1 MSAQAVAWALA
12 QPVCHSPAK
21 FILVVLAHYAHGK
34 QAPWSAFASTT
45 LIAQQTGQDRKTV
58 LANLRRLIDA
68 GFLVDS
74 GERAGATKSVV
85 VFRLCEPS
93 SSTNSGTASDQQ
105 SGTENGT
112 ASEAQA
118 VPNFGQ
124 LSGTEIGIASD
135 DFEGSSPKTGTAYP
149 EAVPNLGH
157 LGKPEAVPVFPTEIK
172 HKKEVIPIFVGNTS
186 KSRNTV
192 STTKRGSRLPADWV
206 LPMSWGK
213 AALDLRPDLSAE
225 QVRVLADE
233 FRDYWTAV
241 PGAKGCKLDWLATWR
256 NRVRTAR
263 APVVPNAAGPRAETG
278 KDWGEWWKSDA
289 ATDRVGRELG
299 MFARGGETYA
309 SYRDRIFAELRRRR
323 DEQEGGA

>member
-85 VFRLCEPS
+85 VFRLCEPAS
-93 SSTNSGTASDQQ
+93 GTNSGTASDQQ
-105 SGTENGT
+105 SGTEIGT
-112 ASEAQA
+112 
-118 VPNFGQ
+118 PP
-124 LSGTEIGIASD
+124 D

-157 LGKPEAVPVFPTEIK
+157 LGKPEAVPVFSTEIK

-206 LPMSWGK
+206 LPRSWGK

-278 KDWGEWWKSDA
+278 QDWGEWWKSDA
-289 ATDRVGRELG
+289 ATDRVGRELS

-323 DEQEGGA
+323 DEQERTA